1 MWCDY
6 SHACTHTCIPIH
18 AHAHTLLCATRP
30 QWTRAATQAGHA
42 LFAYPANTQ
51 ACLHTHTHTRAHTHA
66 CAHACT
72 HAHTNTSRTQTYT
85 VRWCVTC
92 QPTHT
97 DIHRTLVC
105 HLSIYAHRHTP
116 YAGVSPVNLRTQTYT
131 VRWCVTCQPAHTDI
145 HRTLVCHL
153 STCSARSPLPGPSKP
168 ALPNSR
174 ASQGVS
180 THTLHGVQRAQSRE
194 PQALSTGER
203 KPMLGGYASMICCQH
218 R

>member
-51 ACLHTHTHTRAHTHA
+51 ACLHTHTHTRTHTRMRARMHARAHKHI
-66 CAHACT
+66 
-72 HAHTNTSRTQTYT
+72 TN
-85 VRWCVTC
+85 
-92 QPTHT
+92 T

-105 HLSIYAHRHTP
+105 HLSTYAHRHTP
-116 YAGVSPVNLRTQTYT
+116 YAGVSPVNLQRALPAARTIQACPAQQS
-131 VRWCVTCQPAHTDI
+131 RQPGRQHAHA
-145 HRTLVCHL
+145 
-153 STCSARSPLPGPSKP
+153 ARSSEGTE
-168 ALPNSR
+168 
-174 ASQGVS
+174 QGAAG
-180 THTLHGVQRAQSRE
+180 LE
-194 PQALSTGER
+194 
-203 KPMLGGYASMICCQH
+203 H